1 MKLTETEVRALDIA
15 KAFKQRYFLQL
26 LAYQTTKNAKDSRN
40 RNAQDKTT
48 WQGQVSEDLGKTN

>member
-26 LAYQTTKNAKDSRN
+26 LASAVN
-40 RNAQDKTT
+40 
-48 WQGQVSEDLGKTN
+48 